1 VKLNLKFF
9 ASLQFWLGLI
19 LAAAAVVAFI
29 VLGQAVN
36 PTPLRV
42 IVAREDI
49 QRGDVI
55 TEDVLVVSKQQIDP
69 SLASYYVQEKDLPT
83 ALGAVAVDSIYKGDP
98 IAKLRLAVGQDVERA
113 KRLSSALE
121 DPAKV
126 IRVIPVGPDNCP
138 ELVFPGDVVEVGLS
152 LTGQPPS
159 QIGARPAAGPAAVR
173 AYNAPISEEEGG
185 ETFDLPASKVILRDL
200 LVLRVEHEKVP
211 NPNYGAGMGT
221 DAASQPAFLE
231 GDVERLVVLVGE
243 RDTELLDF
251 ALYNG
256 KVSIGLRSYLVR
268 DEMEA
273 GVAQPPTM
281 GVTWTDFDR
290 WFVSQRISA
299 TLHLSETLQGPA
311 GAALSAGPDDESVEA
326 EGDRPQV
333 VMARH
338 LDQGNQPI
346 EPTETFVPG
355 DAFCFSVPLAVA
367 QGSTVTVR
375 WYYGDDV
382 IHEEPYA
389 ADSDDAAVVWG
400 RLASE
405 DAWPEGSYRVVIS
418 DPSGQE
424 LASVA
429 FQVREG

>member
-19 LAAAAVVAFI
+19 LAAAAVVAFV

-55 TEDVLVVSKQQIDP
+55 TQDVLVVSKQQIDP

-83 ALGAVAVDSIYKGDP
+83 ALGAVAVDNIYKGDP

-126 IRVIPVGPDNCP
+126 IRVIAVGPDNCP

-152 LTGQPPS
+152 LTSQTPS
-159 QIGARPAAGPAAVR
+159 QIGARPAAGPATVH
-173 AYNAPISEEEGG
+173 AYNAPASEEEGE

-221 DAASQPAFLE
+221 DAANQPAFLE

-256 KVSIGLRSYLVR
+256 KISIGLRSYLVR

-290 WFVSQRISA
+290 WFVSQRVSA
-299 TLHLSETLQGPA
+299 TVYLSETLEGPTSA
-311 GAALSAGPDDESVEA
+311 SLSAGWDGEIGA
-326 EGDRPQV
+326 AAGDGSQV
-333 VMARH
+333 VLARH
-338 LDQGNQPI
+338 LDAKHRPV
-346 EPTETFVPG
+346 EPTETFGPG
-355 DAFCFSVPLAVA
+355 EAFCFSVPMAVA

-375 WYYGDDV
+375 WYYGEDA
-382 IHEEPYA
+382 IYEAPYA
-389 ADSDDAAVVWG
+389 AEDADAAVVWG

-405 DAWPEGSYRVVIS
+405 AAWPEGSYRVAIY
-418 DPSGQE
+418 DRSGQE
-424 LASVA
+424 LASAA